1 MADAKVVNNP
11 EFQAKVEKNLGRPV
25 LALLEL
31 PMSDEEKKAI
41 DALKLPEGSI
51 LTQLQISMLGSLS
64 PHTWCC
70 SVSYPPDCTIDA
82 DG

>member
-1 MADAKVVNNP
+1 MADAKLIDNP
-11 EFQAKVEKNLGRPV
+11 ELQAKIEKNLGRPV
-25 LALLEL
+25 LFMLEA
-31 PMSDEEKKAI
+31 PMGDEEKKAV
-41 DALKLPEGSI
+41 AELKLPEGSI

-70 SVSYPPDCTIDA
+70 SVSYPPDCTIDG